1 MNLMGV
7 SNKDVKIFTTKNN
20 NGQISRIDINFKK
33 VSQKDYVIAIDKLMC
48 NLIEILHLKRE
59 Q

>member
-1 MNLMGV
+1 MGV